1 MMLRKFVM
9 IGFATM
15 LFVLFISA
23 CNSNTP
29 SAPMRICD
37 NLVSEGL
44 IERADCTT
52 DKAYTDFMPHYFKP
66 GEATFDYVS
75 VGMQGFERLDFIRI
89 NEVCP
94 GHVYI
99 EYRTGNTE
107 YVSLRFCENVLV
119 GIGYH
124 G

>member
-1 MMLRKFVM
+1 MFRHLAV

-23 CNSNTP
+23 CNSNSP
-29 SAPMRICD
+29 SAPIRICD

-52 DKAYTDFMPHYFKP
+52 DKVYTNFMPHYFKS
-66 GEATFDYVS
+66 GETTFDYVS
-75 VGMQGFERLDFIRI
+75 VGMQGFEIISFIRR
-89 NEVCP
+89 NQVCP
-94 GHVYI
+94 GHVFV
-99 EYRTGNTE
+99 EYLTGDTE
-107 YVSLRFCENVLV
+107 SVSLRFCENVLMD
-119 GIGYH
+119 IGYH